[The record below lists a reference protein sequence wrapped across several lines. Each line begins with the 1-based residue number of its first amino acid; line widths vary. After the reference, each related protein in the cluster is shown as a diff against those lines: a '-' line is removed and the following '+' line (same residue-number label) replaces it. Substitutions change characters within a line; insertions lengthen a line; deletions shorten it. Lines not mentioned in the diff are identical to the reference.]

1 MKRICRWRSPLSP
14 PADREALIQL
24 AVDTELF
31 TDEEAR
37 ALLGGVLDGLASS
50 VLAEGHAAVCC
61 RTQVDQAPGG
71 WCYFAPDD
79 HAAGVWN
86 LWWIG
91 VSPHRHGAGVGRA
104 LLHHVEETVRAA
116 AGRLLVI
123 ETSESDKLARARRFY
138 TAQGYTE
145 CGRVPDFY
153 GEGEAKVI
161 FARRLGRA

>member
-1 MKRICRWRSPLSP
+1 MEITPVA